1 MLATTLARQDF
12 FSCFSLVAKQ
22 ITHNIKR
29 EFCGSKNSI
38 NCYNKLLLNSPSTS
52 SSLINKSIILSSFS
66 NKAVSGSK
74 MSTKLN
80 DDQRKE
86 LLQPLLDKEWTMD
99 KSGRDA
105 INKEFKFKDF
115 NQAFSFMTQVALKA
129 EKMNHHPEWF
139 NCYNRV
145 NILLSSHDVN
155 GLSERDIRMAK
166 QIEIYF
172 ERFK

>member
-1 MLATTLARQDF
+1 MLTASLVRQDL
-12 FSCFSLVAKQ
+12 FSWNILITRIIKKQ
-22 ITHNIKR
+22 
-29 EFCGSKNSI
+29 SI
-38 NCYNKLLLNSPSTS
+38 DRFNFHSSPSS
-52 SSLINKSIILSSFS
+52 SSLIDKQIIRSVS
-66 NKAVSGSK
+66 NKTAK

-86 LLQPLLDKEWTMD
+86 LLQPLLEKEWTMD

-105 INKEFKFKDF
+105 ITKEFKFKDF
-115 NQAFSFMTQVALKA
+115 NQAFGFMTQIALKA

-139 NCYNRV
+139 NCYNRI
-145 NILLSSHDVN
+145 NILLSSHDVD

>member
-1 MLATTLARQDF
+1 MLTASLVRQDL
-12 FSCFSLVAKQ
+12 FSWNILITRIIKKQ
-22 ITHNIKR
+22 
-29 EFCGSKNSI
+29 SI
-38 NCYNKLLLNSPSTS
+38 DRFKFHSSPSP
-52 SSLINKSIILSSFS
+52 SSLIDKQIIRSVS
-66 NKAVSGSK
+66 NKTAK

-86 LLQPLLDKEWTMD
+86 LLQPLLEKEWTMD

-105 INKEFKFKDF
+105 ITKEFKFKDF
-115 NQAFSFMTQVALKA
+115 NQAFGFMTQIALKA

-145 NILLSSHDVN
+145 NILLSSHDVD